1 MKQSEN
7 KIEEKG
13 NKWTFVSDTR
23 FISDI

>member
-13 NKWTFVSDTR
+13 NKWIFVSDTR